1 MRALAVVVI
10 ARLPTVLGL
19 LAPTSISNLLNGA
32 DPFGDLRLLTDSAWE
47 RDGGFRRNLAVGGGR
62 DEGPESTHSRRSAS
76 VGTVGKHLFSDR
88 RARA

>member
-10 ARLPTVLGL
+10 ATLPTVLGL

-47 RDGGFRRNLAVGGGR
+47 RDGGFRR
-62 DEGPESTHSRRSAS
+62 
-76 VGTVGKHLFSDR
+76 
-88 RARA
+88 